1 MAKADRPRKSWRRG
15 SNSMTCCGTWQRV
28 RRGNPG
34 ALRRFASSIF
44 WSASCEKK
52 ARSTMGTGLKGRTVD
67 YWLRPPRPPPPLRSP
82 PPPSPRETRPPPSAP
97 RLPPLSPRGAGD
109 SARDTRPPPPSPREG
124 GVPPPHRSAR
134 GTSCRRSIRGCSNL
148 GSNLGCSVRCRSTR
162 SRTIGGLTRMFSVSW
177 RRSARETP
185 SDARPPSYRPLPVS
199 SLRETRP

>member
-1 MAKADRPRKSWRRG
+1 
-15 SNSMTCCGTWQRV
+15 
-28 RRGNPG
+28 
-34 ALRRFASSIF
+34 
-44 WSASCEKK
+44 
-52 ARSTMGTGLKGRTVD
+52 MGPGLKGRTVD

-82 PPPSPRETRPPPSAP
+82 PPPPSPRPPPPSPRETCPPPSSP
-97 RLPPLSPRGAGD
+97 RLPPLSPRGAEG

-162 SRTIGGLTRMFSVSW
+162 SRTIGGFTRMFSESLP
-177 RRSARETP
+177 RSVRETP
-185 SDARPPSYRPLPVS
+185 SAARPPSYCPLPVP